1 MLESGLIIAI
11 GTPFAL
17 ALILALPFAR
27 GLVWRAMPFAPTPAL
42 ALAVFAEVPL
52 TVTEDWVILGT
63 VLGLEATARLFL
75 IAAALVWICAA
86 VAARVWMAKDP
97 QATGFGLCFL
107 LAMAGNLGLFLVADA
122 PTFYALFALMSFAAY
137 GLVLHSRSAAS
148 LQAARIYIAF
158 VVAGELA
165 LFAGFAI
172 AVDEAG
178 SLMLADLR
186 ATELSTTAV
195 TLLLAGFGAKLGV
208 MPLHFWLPLAHG
220 AAPVPAS
227 AVLSGAMIKAG
238 LYGITAAVPL
248 GIAAYADPGVV
259 IMTAGL
265 VTIFATLLLAA
276 RETSPKAVLGL
287 SSVSQMGIIA
297 LGIGVSLSVPAAWA
311 VVMPVLVFL
320 AAHHALAKGAL
331 FLGTGA
337 FAAQAGRI
345 RAMAMTAALLL
356 PATILAGLP
365 GFSGALGKEALKSAL
380 DAGPAGWVP
389 WLTLAL
395 TLSGVVTTLIMARFL
410 VQVWRA
416 RPSAPAWVTGDALIL
431 PFAALAVAA
440 VVLPA
445 LWPALAGA
453 DARQITEAAPGKLW
467 PILAGVTVAVAAAID
482 AHTRRIGWGAFL
494 ATLTAPIEHATG
506 QLTETLARRR
516 RAVSRRARALPVAV
530 DGWLSAR
537 RFGQTGIAA
546 LLFTVIVIET
556 VERRSRHDPDPGLLV
571 PAVETPPR
579 DTDHASP

>member
-1 MLESGLIIAI
+1 MLASALIIAI
-11 GTPFAL
+11 CTPFAL
-17 ALILALPFAR
+17 ALILACPPLR
-27 GLVWRAMPFAPTPAL
+27 GLVWRAMPFAPAPAL
-42 ALAVFAEVPL
+42 ALAVFTEAPL
-52 TVTEDWVILGT
+52 TVTEDWLILGT

-75 IAAALVWICAA
+75 IAATLVWICAA
-86 VAARVWMAKDP
+86 VAARVWMRKDP

-107 LAMAGNLGLFLVADA
+107 SAMAGNLGLFLVADA
-122 PTFYALFALMSFAAY
+122 PSFYALFALMSFAAY
-137 GLVLHSRSAAS
+137 GLVLHNRDTAS
-148 LQAARIYIAF
+148 LGAARLYIAF

-172 AVDEAG
+172 AVNEAG

-208 MPLHFWLPLAHG
+208 MPLHVWLPPAHG

-238 LYGITAAVPL
+238 LYGITVAVPL
-248 GIAAYADPGVV
+248 GSAAYADAGVV
-259 IMTAGL
+259 VVTAGL
-265 VTIFATLLLAA
+265 VTIFAALLLAA

-297 LGIGVSLSVPAAWA
+297 LGIGVSLSVPTAWS

-345 RAMAMTAALLL
+345 RAIVMTATLVL
-356 PATILAGLP
+356 PALILAGLP
-365 GFSGALGKEALKSAL
+365 GFSGALGKEALKAAL

-410 VQVWRA
+410 VQLWRA
-416 RPSAPAWVTGDALIL
+416 RPAVPASVSGDALIL
-431 PFAALAVAA
+431 PFAALAVGA
-440 VVLPA
+440 VALPA
-445 LWPALAGA
+445 LWPAIAGA
-453 DARQITEAAPGKLW
+453 DARPITEATPGKVW
-467 PILAGVTVAVAAAID
+467 PILAGVTVAVAAVID

-494 ATLTAPIEHATG
+494 ATLTAPIERATARV
-506 QLTETLARRR
+506 TEALARRR
-516 RAVSRRARALPVAV
+516 RAVARRARALPVAV
-530 DGWLSAR
+530 DGWISAR
-537 RFGQTGIAA
+537 RFGQTGIAV
-546 LLFTVIVIET
+546 LLVTVIVIET
-556 VERRSRHDPDPGLLV
+556 VERRIRPEPEPARVV
-571 PAVETPPR
+571 PAVERPPPE
-579 DTDHASP
+579 TDHTAP

>member
-1 MLESGLIIAI
+1 MSASAMIPAI

-17 ALILALPFAR
+17 ALILAFPPLR
-27 GLVWRAMPFAPTPAL
+27 GLVWRAMPFAPAPAL
-42 ALAVFAEVPL
+42 ALAVFATGPL
-52 TVTEDWVILGT
+52 TVSEDWLILGT
-63 VLGLEATARLFL
+63 VLGLEATGRLFL

-97 QATGFGLCFL
+97 RATGFGLCFL

-122 PTFYALFALMSFAAY
+122 PSFYALFALMSFAAY
-137 GLVLHSRSAAS
+137 GLVLHSRSTAA
-148 LQAARIYIAF
+148 LGAARLYIAF

-172 AVDEAG
+172 AVNEAG

-195 TLLLAGFGAKLGV
+195 ALLLAGFGAKLGV
-208 MPLHFWLPLAHG
+208 MPLHVWLPPAHG

-248 GIAAYADPGVV
+248 GSATYADPGVV

-265 VTIFATLLLAA
+265 VTIFAALLLAA
-276 RETSPKAVLGL
+276 REVSAKSVLGF

-297 LGIGVSLSVPAAWA
+297 LGIGVSLAVPSAWP

-337 FAAQAGRI
+337 FAAQGGRI
-345 RAMAMTAALLL
+345 RAMVMTAALVL
-356 PATILAGLP
+356 PALILAGLP
-365 GFSGALGKEALKSAL
+365 GFPGALGKEALKSAL

-410 VQVWRA
+410 VQMWRA
-416 RPSAPAWVTGDALIL
+416 RPAAPAWVTGDALIL
-431 PFAALAVAA
+431 PFAALVLGSLA
-440 VVLPA
+440 LPA
-445 LWPALAGA
+445 LWPVLAGA

-467 PILAGVTVAVAAAID
+467 PLLAGISIAIAAAVD
-482 AHTRRIGWGAFL
+482 AHTRRVGWGAFL
-494 ATLTAPIEHATG
+494 ATLAAPITRTATR
-506 QLTETLARRR
+506 LTEALARRR
-516 RAVSRRARALPVAV
+516 RALARRARALPVAV
-530 DGWLSAR
+530 DVWFGAR
-537 RFGQTGIAA
+537 RLGQTGIAA
-546 LLFTVIVIET
+546 LLVTVLVIET
-556 VERRSRHDPDPGLLV
+556 VERRTRTDPGPV
-571 PAVETPPR
+571 APAVEVPPPEI
-579 DTDHASP
+579 DHAAP